1 MLIICILIRR
11 TSNDRLVSLLVGLQF
26 TLEAAMTI
34 ILLLRRE
41 ASTSHPLAESAAYL
55 LTYLLTYLLRRE
67 ASTSHPLA
75 ESAAS
80 ALALL
85 AMLAPIIQR
94 LHDAVVV
101 QICRIYRKEQACLTY
116 LLTYVL
122 TYLLR
127 IYRKEQACM

>member
-1 MLIICILIRR
+1 M
-11 TSNDRLVSLLVGLQF
+11 SLLVGLQF

-41 ASTSHPLAESAAYL
+41 ASTSHPLAESAA
-55 LTYLLTYLLRRE
+55 
-67 ASTSHPLA
+67 
-75 ESAAS
+75 S

-85 AMLAPIIQR
+85 SMLAPIIQR

-127 IYRKEQACM
+127 IYRKEQACIHGYV